1 MWVTRTDGNA
11 ELEKYEAHVVNINND
26 NNNNRVRVPSYR
38 LSPSFLQG
46 LCFSCV
52 FPMVFALGYAKWSGQ
67 GVHQVDIAPVE
78 FSIARRMS
86 ICQCH
91 NMRKARK
98 RKEGRKERKKVI
110 TKCTTGLGKRLSP
123 ELEKGY
129 GISSQDGETIT
140 SQSWAKNNS
149 MGYWFPHRD
158 TGLFLLWI
166 MLITKTTTIE
176 TWEWFVTVL
185 WIHDN

>member
-1 MWVTRTDGNA
+1 MKSPIKCGMTRSDGNA
-11 ELEKYEAHVVNINND
+11 ELERYKAHVVNINN

-38 LSPSFLQG
+38 LSPSFFLQG

-52 FPMVFALGYAKWSGQ
+52 FLMMFALGRAGWGSQ
-67 GVHQVDIAPVE
+67 GVHQVDSVPIE

-91 NMRKARK
+91 NMRKERK
-98 RKEGRKERKKVI
+98 RREGRKERKKVI
-110 TKCTTGLGKRLSP
+110 TKDTTGLGKRLSP

-140 SQSWAKNNS
+140 SQS
-149 MGYWFPHRD
+149 
-158 TGLFLLWI
+158 
-166 MLITKTTTIE
+166 
-176 TWEWFVTVL
+176 
-185 WIHDN
+185 